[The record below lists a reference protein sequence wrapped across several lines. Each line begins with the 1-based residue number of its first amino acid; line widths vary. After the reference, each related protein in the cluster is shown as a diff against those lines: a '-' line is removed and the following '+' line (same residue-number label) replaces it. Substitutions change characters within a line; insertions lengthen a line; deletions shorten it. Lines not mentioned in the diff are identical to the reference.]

1 MLEFMK
7 LFTQICA
14 ALILGFQLTSPAL
27 AVLDDWMTWASTYT
41 HDSQGVRVDQYAM
54 PVQPLGPDRD
64 SYQRSGYRHFRST
77 LQAGQSAD
85 NYHVVEQFGAPVIP
99 YEQWRFPFRPYGV
112 PYDAWGPQ
120 TPLSMTSIN
129 AGGFFPGAYGF
140 PPGRPGLPPVALELA
155 LVREPALAQEQEWA
169 RALDQRLCGLAT
181 AILATAIQ
189 VTATQAIT
197 IRVTFLG
204 KASRQVRRLPWF
216 PLTTTVS
223 KSALVRWDLSRRS
236 TFGPAIRS
244 TVFLGAS
251 SLTQEC

>member
-140 PPGRPGLPPVALELA
+140 PPGRPGLPPVGTGTGAGTGTGTGSGA
-155 LVREPALAQEQEWA
+155 GMGTGTGPAPMWPGYGYPGYGYPGYSNPGYNNQGYFPGQGVAPGAPTPFGFPLQPQY
-169 RALDQRLCGLAT
+169 QN
-181 AILATAIQ
+181 Q
-189 VTATQAIT
+189 
-197 IRVTFLG
+197 
-204 KASRQVRRLPWF
+204 PWF
-216 PLTTTVS
+216 DGTYPDAPPL
-223 KSALVRWDLSRRS
+223 DPRS
-236 TFGPAIRS
+236 DRQFFWVPPR
-244 TVFLGAS
+244 
-251 SLTQEC
+251 

>member
-7 LFTQICA
+7 LSTQICA
-14 ALILGFQLTSPAL
+14 ALFLGFQLTSPAF

-41 HDSQGVRVDQYAM
+41 HDAQGTRVDQYAM

-129 AGGFFPGAYGF
+129 AAGFFPGAYGY
-140 PPGRPGLPPVALELA
+140 PPGRPGLPPAGTGTGTGTGGTGTGTGTPPTGLSFPGYGYPGYGYPGYGNSGYNNPGYYFPGQGA
-155 LVREPALAQEQEWA
+155 APGAPAPFGFPLQPQY
-169 RALDQRLCGLAT
+169 QN
-181 AILATAIQ
+181 Q
-189 VTATQAIT
+189 
-197 IRVTFLG
+197 
-204 KASRQVRRLPWF
+204 PWF
-216 PLTTTVS
+216 DGTHPDAPPL
-223 KSALVRWDLSRRS
+223 DPRS
-236 TFGPAIRS
+236 DRQFFWVPPR
-244 TVFLGAS
+244 
-251 SLTQEC
+251 